1 MLKCKDDGRVSTT
14 LEKAVNVAIEKLNN
28 TMGKTLETK
37 TFKLSPSGFSLVI
50 WLGWVL
56 TLSAVTAGILLPLD
70 KSMVVGR
77 PGMLSAGHWTYW
89 WWWVG

>member
-14 LEKAVNVAIEKLNN
+14 LEKAVNVAIEKLKSGDSGN
-28 TMGKTLETK
+28 KK
-37 TFKLSPSGFSLVI
+37 IKLSPSGFSLVI

-70 KSMVVGR
+70 VPVVVGR
-77 PGMLSAGHWTYW
+77 LGMLSAGHWTYR